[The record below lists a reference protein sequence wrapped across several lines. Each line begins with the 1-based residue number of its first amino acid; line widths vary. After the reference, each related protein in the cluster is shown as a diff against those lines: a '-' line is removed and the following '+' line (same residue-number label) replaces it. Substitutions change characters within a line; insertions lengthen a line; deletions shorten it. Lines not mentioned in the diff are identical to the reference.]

1 MSTIKKSGTRVGA
14 AAVLAAL
21 VLSAAITGIA
31 VATTVYSNSFAS
43 QAQFNQIVRS
53 GGGKHCDHNYRAK
66 SKTMHVSVH
75 GGPAT
80 CSFRP
85 PVQGDSELPDH
96 IVRVQGKILKKTPSS
111 ARGGAFIEIE
121 VRAGGGGVAYSLIV
135 FPEKH
140 KFELLRGP
148 KGGREFPVRGKN
160 KAIKGVNKPN
170 VIQLSAVGAKLIA
183 TVNGKQVATA
193 TDSDPGQVTG
203 RKVRF
208 GIGTAKNSSKDVIAV
223 VKRVSLAVPTP

>member
-1 MSTIKKSGTRVGA
+1 MNRSGTRVSA
-14 AAVLAAL
+14 AAALAAL
-21 VLSAAITGIA
+21 VLTTAMAGVA

-43 QAQFNQIVRS
+43 QAQFNEIVRS

-96 IVRVQGKILKKTPSS
+96 IARVQAKILKKTPSS
-111 ARGGAFIEIE
+111 ARGGAFVEVD

-148 KGGREFPVRGKN
+148 KGGGDFPMRGKS

-170 VIQLSAVGAKLIA
+170 VIQLSAIGAKLVA

-193 TDSDPGQVTG
+193 TDDDPGQVTG

-223 VKRVSLAVPTP
+223 VKRVSVAVPTP

>member
-1 MSTIKKSGTRVGA
+1 MIRSRTRVGA
-14 AAVLAAL
+14 AGAAAAL
-21 VLSAAITGIA
+21 VLAASISGVA

-53 GGGKHCDHNYRAK
+53 GGGKHCDHSYRSK

-96 IVRVQGKILKKTPSS
+96 IARVQGKILKKTPSS
-111 ARGGAFIEIE
+111 ARGGAFLEVD
-121 VRAGGGGVAYSLIV
+121 VRAGGGGVAYSLLV
-135 FPEKH
+135 FPEKR

-148 KGGREFPVRGKN
+148 KGGGDFPVRGKN
-160 KAIKGVNKPN
+160 KAISGINKPN
-170 VIQLSAVGAKLIA
+170 VLQLSAVGAKVVA

-193 TDSDPGQVTG
+193 TDNDPGQVTG

-208 GIGTAKNSSKDVIAV
+208 GVGTVKNSSKDVIAV
-223 VKRVSLAVPTP
+223 LKRVSVAVPTP

>member
-1 MSTIKKSGTRVGA
+1 VGA
-14 AAVLAAL
+14 AAVVAAL
-21 VLSAAITGIA
+21 VLTAAIAGVA
-31 VATTVYSNSFAS
+31 VATTVYSNSFGS
-43 QAQFNQIVRS
+43 EAQFNEIVRS

-96 IVRVQGKILKKTPSS
+96 IARVQGKILKKTPNS
-111 ARGGAFIEIE
+111 ARAGAFIEVD

-135 FPEKH
+135 FPEKR

-148 KGGREFPVRGKN
+148 KGGGDFPVRGKS

-170 VIQLSAVGAKLIA
+170 VIQLSAVGAKLVA
-183 TVNGKQVATA
+183 TVNGKQVAAA
-193 TDSDPGQVTG
+193 TDDDPGQVTG

-208 GIGTAKNSSKDVIAV
+208 GIGSAKNTSKDVIAV
-223 VKRVSLAVPTP
+223 VKRVSVAVPTP